1 MDTRAKTGQ
10 VVDAFDR
17 RDTAS
22 QCQDS
27 PDWSSASHKPPEYV
41 LPLAYVPE
49 FSQKKRGFALGDPLM
64 ATANDINQMDNDRE
78 ERVKS
83 FKGVMKASTEIGVPL
98 AMALGMFFTQL
109 TMGNGWWAVVW
120 FIAVY
125 LLVLF
130 VVKVFFPTH

>member
-1 MDTRAKTGQ
+1 
-10 VVDAFDR
+10 
-17 RDTAS
+17 
-22 QCQDS
+22 
-27 PDWSSASHKPPEYV
+27 
-41 LPLAYVPE
+41 
-49 FSQKKRGFALGDPLM
+49 M
-64 ATANDINQMDNDRE
+64 ATANDTTQIARDRE
-78 ERVKS
+78 EHVKS